1 MLLLSN
7 LQRTERRGEF
17 FDHVSPNF
25 ENLQRMQVAEFRGE
39 RDDCIGLN
47 TERVQR
53 RQAAE
58 PGTKAPYLRS

>member
-17 FDHVSPNF
+17 FDHVGPNF

-39 RDDCIGLN
+39 RDDCIGFN

-58 PGTKAPYLRS
+58 PGTKAPYLCS